1 MNSVSTM
8 KHVVVE
14 PKVQVALQEQN
25 TKKAVGILGGTF
37 NPIHIAHL
45 ILAEQVYS
53 KLNLDEIWFIPDN
66 IPPHVN
72 KKGAIAPR
80 HRVEMIRLAIR
91 DNAHFK
97 VDLTEIMRGGISYT
111 IDTVNELRRRHP
123 ENDFYLIMGGDMISD
138 FKNWKNPH
146 ELASLIKL
154 VGVKRPGYVQLCDF
168 PIIWVDAPFMSVS
181 STQIRELLQAGNSVK
196 YLVPQAV
203 SEYITKEGL
212 YNG

>member
-72 KKGAIAPR
+72 KKKAPL
-80 HRVEMIRLAIR
+80 H
-91 DNAHFK
+91 H
-97 VDLTEIMRGGISYT
+97 
-111 IDTVNELRRRHP
+111 DT
-123 ENDFYLIMGGDMISD
+123 
-138 FKNWKNPH
+138 
-146 ELASLIKL
+146 
-154 VGVKRPGYVQLCDF
+154 
-168 PIIWVDAPFMSVS
+168 
-181 STQIRELLQAGNSVK
+181 
-196 YLVPQAV
+196 
-203 SEYITKEGL
+203 GL
-212 YNG
+212 K